1 MIASKSFRNILNN
14 IGPNAETSETPDN
27 KICKE
32 VKSLQIC
39 TFSYIYIYIYIYICI
54 YVCVYI
60 YIERDRQID
69 RQTDR

>member
-39 TFSYIYIYIYIYICI
+39 TFSYIYIYIYIYA
-54 YVCVYI
+54 YMYVYI
-60 YIERDRQID
+60 YIEREID
-69 RQTDR
+69 R